1 MKHGVRFILVM
12 VLCFLVFSTLRAQ
25 RHRTQLRSVDRI
37 AYRTSRV
44 SFGVKGGLNHSFL
57 HYTELHDQQ
66 QKPGLSGDISVFME
80 WRLVDRLSV
89 GVGFSF
95 ACRNAQL
102 EFNTPY
108 LTGYS
113 TTAITNIAY
122 RQSVRG
128 LGWNLP
134 FTWYFGKPEPWLD
147 THCRFYAF
155 AGPSLFLALDGSM
168 TWKRTHLVDNQ
179 IVDEYNVP
187 VSSSSSYPF
196 DYGVRMGVGMAFK
209 QKTRH
214 SHYVLKGD
222 LSFYYGIPDTF
233 SDAERRLAVSHFYG
247 LGDVQHEALGSRHFR
262 QVTFSLSLSLPLRKR
277 PHGACHINSG
287 GI

>member
-1 MKHGVRFILVM
+1 MI
-12 VLCFLVFSTLRAQ
+12 
-25 RHRTQLRSVDRI
+25 
-37 AYRTSRV
+37 YRTSGG

-66 QKPGLSGDISVFME
+66 QKPGLSGDVSVFME
-80 WRLVDRLSV
+80 WRFVDKFSV
-89 GVGFSF
+89 GVDFSYT
-95 ACRNAQL
+95 RRRPRL
-102 EFNTPY
+102 EFETAY
-108 LTGYS
+108 LVSYS
-113 TTAITNIAY
+113 ATAVTRISYA
-122 RQSVRG
+122 QSVGG
-128 LGWNLP
+128 LQWSLP
-134 FTWYFGKPEPWLD
+134 VTWYLGRPKPWLD
-147 THCRFYAF
+147 AYCRCYVF
-155 AGPSLFLALDGSM
+155 AGPSLFLALDGSLA
-168 TWKRTHLVDNQ
+168 WERRHLSDNQ
-179 IVDEYNVP
+179 IVDEYEVP
-187 VSSSSSYPF
+187 VSSSSSSAF
-196 DYGVRMGVGMAFK
+196 DYGARLGFGVAFK

-262 QVTFSLSLSLPLRKR
+262 QVTFSLSFSLPLRKR